1 VLTINAA
8 GAITKCGG
16 APTSTSGSPGIVL
29 FELTSVRGGGRDVF
43 ERLVRFVPLA
53 HLVQLALEGL
63 QQEMLPPRCLQSNM
77 VIRCI
82 EGGTPNYRRE
92 KQI

>member
-29 FELTSVRGGGRDVF
+29 FELKVTDAGAAINISKGRWEGCVRAARAVCPTGTFSSTCIGGASTGNVAST
-43 ERLVRFVPLA
+43 LSA
-53 HLVQLALEGL
+53 
-63 QQEMLPPRCLQSNM
+63 
-77 VIRCI
+77 
-82 EGGTPNYRRE
+82 
-92 KQI
+92 K